1 MPHVNYKLRSAIMN
15 SSRLRNKANKTK
27 SRGGDYKKQ
36 RNLVVTLNKKS
47 KFEYFSKYDPN
58 KQVKLF
64 WGKLQVL
71 LPLLLFWF
79 FSIFDSTG
87 IDLGDKWK
95 SMKELIII
103 IIITNLTLYHFWL
116 YSNKFCIAEY
126 IRGQSIA
133 SRHFDFSQRFLTVFV
148 SFFN

>member
-1 MPHVNYKLRSAIMN
+1 MWIRGNTMPHVNYKLRSAIMN
-15 SSRLRNKANKTK
+15 RSRLRNKANKTK

-71 LPLLLFWF
+71 LPLLLF
-79 FSIFDSTG
+79 
-87 IDLGDKWK
+87 
-95 SMKELIII
+95 
-103 IIITNLTLYHFWL
+103 
-116 YSNKFCIAEY
+116 
-126 IRGQSIA
+126 
-133 SRHFDFSQRFLTVFV
+133 
-148 SFFN
+148 